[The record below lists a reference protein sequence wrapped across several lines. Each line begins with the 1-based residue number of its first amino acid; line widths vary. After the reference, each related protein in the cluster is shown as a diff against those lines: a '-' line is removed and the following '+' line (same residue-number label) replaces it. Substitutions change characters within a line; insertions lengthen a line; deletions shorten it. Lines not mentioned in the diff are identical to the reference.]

1 MTGFA
6 VYGRMTAK
14 PGRRDALIDA
24 LRESIIALGEPAGLR
39 DYTFNAALDDPDTLW
54 ITQIW
59 TTKSAHDTATKTEAN
74 KARTRALAD
83 LLAEPIEG
91 RYGEIVERGGS
102 PSD

>member
-1 MTGFA
+1 MAGFA

-14 PGRRDALIDA
+14 PGLRDAVIDA
-24 LRESIIALGEPAGLR
+24 LHASIAALGEPAGLC
-39 DYTFNAALDDPDTLW
+39 DYTVNVAFDDPDTLW

-59 TTKSAHDTATKTEAN
+59 TTKAAHDAATGTEAN

-83 LLAEPIEG
+83 LLAEPIDG
-91 RYGEIVERGGS
+91 RYGEIVERGGA